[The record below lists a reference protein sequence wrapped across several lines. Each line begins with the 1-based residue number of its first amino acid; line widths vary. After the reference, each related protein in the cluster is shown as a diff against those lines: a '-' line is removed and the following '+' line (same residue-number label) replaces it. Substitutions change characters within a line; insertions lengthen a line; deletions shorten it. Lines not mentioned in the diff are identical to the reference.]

1 MNLFEKINELRER
14 ILKLELKKS
23 GLNKFANFYYY
34 ELGDFLPD
42 LIVLEK
48 ELGISSL
55 FSTKGDLGELI
66 VVNTEQPTERFV
78 LTVGLKEANAKGM
91 LEIQKA
97 GAENTYGKRYAYLN
111 YLNLTESDS
120 VDPLNQKETI
130 EQPDT
135 WEHDKDRINAIL
147 TISELLGDDDTKVAQ
162 WFKHYEI
169 NHDTITPS
177 VADKIISRI
186 KEKQNG

>member
-1 MNLFEKINELRER
+1 MELNLFQKINELRER

-78 LTVGLKEANAKGM
+78 LTVGLKETNAK
-91 LEIQKA
+91 EIGRA
-97 GAENTYGKRYAYLN
+97 SCRER
-111 YLNLTESDS
+111 
-120 VDPLNQKETI
+120 V
-130 EQPDT
+130 
-135 WEHDKDRINAIL
+135 
-147 TISELLGDDDTKVAQ
+147 
-162 WFKHYEI
+162 
-169 NHDTITPS
+169 
-177 VADKIISRI
+177 
-186 KEKQNG
+186 